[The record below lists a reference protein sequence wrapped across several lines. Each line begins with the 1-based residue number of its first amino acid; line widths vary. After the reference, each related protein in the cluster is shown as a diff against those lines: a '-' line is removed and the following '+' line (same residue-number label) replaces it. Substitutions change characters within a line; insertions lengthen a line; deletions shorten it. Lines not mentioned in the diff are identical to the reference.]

1 MLMNMAKHNRPQ
13 GEMGTQHSLKRI
25 LIKQPDR
32 IHAVIT
38 DGDRRMMKS
47 NHKGQITAL

>member
-1 MLMNMAKHNRPQ
+1 MLMNMAEHNRPQ

-38 DGDRRMMKS
+38 DGDRWMVKR
-47 NHKGQITAL
+47 NHQGQITAL

>member
-1 MLMNMAKHNRPQ
+1 MLMNMAEHNRPQ
-13 GEMGTQHSLKRI
+13 GEMGTQHIHKRI